1 MKIFSKHIK
10 PCFVTF
16 AVFSIICAITVGS
29 GVHSAFARN
38 FDRHLGLRY
47 HTLQRY
53 NPPHT
58 RGFETTI
65 QSTTEY
71 ILQEM
76 EESDAVGLSIALVSD
91 DEIVWAQGFG
101 WQDMENEIPATA
113 DSVYM
118 IGSITKTLTAASLLK
133 LYEQGVVDL
142 DAPAVQYLPD
152 FDIAPRFPLQMQEIT
167 VRRLLNHHSGLPG
180 DIFAAGFL
188 TGDTWEKYGCNL
200 YMDFL
205 MDYLRTDYPSLPP
218 GEKAVYS
225 NTGFVLAGEIALRYG
240 GIPGETFPDFMDR
253 HLFTPLGMHRTSLRT
268 IHENLAQGYIDGQVV
283 DITQTNCTFGATGG
297 AFSTVTDFAGF
308 LIMLNNQGKA
318 PDGTQFLAP
327 ETVAMLGDAEVS
339 ELDIESFFR
348 PGLGLDSMDDP
359 VMNYAGR
366 AWWKNGSVG
375 YHNSLMETLP
385 DQKLGVV
392 VLSNSDTGGSILFDV
407 VQHCLKNAVKEKSGM
422 DPVGPVL
429 PAFESENDPAVIQGI
444 YATINGYDIITDN
457 GDGTLTWKQ
466 NAHAPD
472 SGAGQSILTYQDGTF
487 KPDGQTT
494 QSLIFR
500 NLHRQGRDYFVMM
513 LKDTRSNGGILIIF
527 GEKVTPRAIPAAWKD
542 RQGVY
547 LYENVAWNDP
557 WFFPMA
563 VLSEKDHLLVW
574 DTEHVLMPENDSTAF
589 VAGLN
594 NRSDSSL
601 RVIVEDG
608 KEKLLFGGYK
618 AFSAA
623 LVPSVSPGDV
633 IDGTVNLTN
642 SDWFRLDPVPSGQN
656 MTAEVTSQSDD
667 YALALFTESGEFV
680 DMAMGTL
687 TWVAQ
692 EDVYYLSITPTPDA
706 GGIYTMTVK

>member
-1 MKIFSKHIK
+1 MKIFSRHIK
-10 PCFVTF
+10 LSYVTF

-38 FDRHLGLRY
+38 FDRLPGLRY
-47 HTLQRY
+47 HTQQEY
-53 NPPHT
+53 SPPHT

-65 QSTTEY
+65 QRTTEY

-101 WQDMENEIPATA
+101 WQDMENNIPATA

-118 IGSITKTLTAASLLK
+118 IGSITKTLTATSLLK

-142 DAPAVQYLPD
+142 DAPAVHYLPD

-180 DIFAAGFL
+180 DIFAAGF
-188 TGDTWEKYGCNL
+188 
-200 YMDFL
+200 M
-205 MDYLRTDYPSLPP
+205 
-218 GEKAVYS
+218 
-225 NTGFVLAGEIALRYG
+225 
-240 GIPGETFPDFMDR
+240 
-253 HLFTPLGMHRTSLRT
+253 
-268 IHENLAQGYIDGQVV
+268 
-283 DITQTNCTFGATGG
+283 
-297 AFSTVTDFAGF
+297 
-308 LIMLNNQGKA
+308 IMLNNQGKA
-318 PDGTQFLAP
+318 LDGTQFLEP

-339 ELDIESFFR
+339 ELDVESFFR

-392 VLSNSDTGGSILFDV
+392 VLTNSDTGGEILFDV

-422 DPVGPVL
+422 DPVSPVL
-429 PAFESENDPAVIQGI
+429 PAYDSENDPAVIQGI

-472 SGAGQSILTYQDGTF
+472 SLAGESILTYQGGTF
-487 KPDGQTT
+487 KPDGQNT

-513 LKDTRSNGGILIIF
+513 LKDTSSHGGILIIF
-527 GEKVTPRAIPAAWKD
+527 GEKVPPRAIPAAWKD

-557 WFFPMA
+557 WFTPMA

-574 DTEHVLMPENDSTAF
+574 DMEHVLMPEDDSTAF
-589 VAGLN
+589 VAGLT
-594 NRSDSSL
+594 NRSDSTL

-642 SDWFRLDPVPSGQN
+642 SDWFRLNPVTSGQP
-656 MTAEVTSQSDD
+656 MTVEVAPQSDE
-667 YALALFTESGEFV
+667 YALTLFTESGEFV

-687 TWVAQ
+687 SWFAQ
-692 EDVYYLSITPTPDA
+692 EDAHYLSITPTPAA

>member
-1 MKIFSKHIK
+1 MEIFSKHIK
-10 PCFVTF
+10 PCFNTF
-16 AVFSIICAITVGS
+16 AVFSFICVIMVGS

-38 FDRHLGLRY
+38 FDRHPGLRY
-47 HTLQRY
+47 HTKHQYRS
-53 NPPHT
+53 PHNE
-58 RGFETTI
+58 RFKTTI
-65 QSTTEY
+65 QSTTEF

-76 EESDAVGLSIALVSD
+76 EESNAVGLSIALVSD
-91 DEIVWAQGFG
+91 DEVVWAQGFG
-101 WQDMENEIPATA
+101 WQDMKNDIPATA

-118 IGSITKTLTAASLLK
+118 IASITKTLTAVSLLK
-133 LYEQGVVDL
+133 LYEQGIVDL
-142 DAPAVQYLPD
+142 DTPAIQYLPE

-253 HLFTPLGMHRTSLRT
+253 HLFTPLGMHHTSLRK
-268 IHENLAQGYIDGQVV
+268 IQKNLAQGYIGGNAM
-283 DITQTNCTFGATGG
+283 DIAQTNCTFGATGG
-297 AFSTVTDFAGF
+297 AFSTVKDFARF
-308 LIMLNNQGKA
+308 MIMLNNQGKA
-318 PDGTQFLAP
+318 PDGTQFLEP

-339 ELDIESFFR
+339 ELDIDSFFR
-348 PGLGLDSMDDP
+348 PGLGLDSMDDA

-366 AWWKNGSVG
+366 AWWKNGSVA
-375 YHNSLMETLP
+375 YHNSFMEILP

-392 VLSNSDTGGSILFDV
+392 VLSNSDTGGLILPDV
-407 VQHCLKNAVKEKSGM
+407 VQHCLKNAVKEKSGI
-422 DPVGPVL
+422 DPVEPVL
-429 PAFESENDPAVIQGI
+429 PAFDSVKDPAIIQGN
-444 YATINGYDIITDN
+444 YATMNGYDIITDN
-457 GDGTLTWKQ
+457 GDGTLTWKR
-466 NAHAPD
+466 NAHDPD
-472 SGAGQSILTYQDGTF
+472 TDAGLSILTFQDGTF
-487 KPDGQTT
+487 KPDDQNT
-494 QSLIFR
+494 QSLIFK

-513 LKDTRSNGGILIIF
+513 LKDTGSNGGILFIF
-527 GEKVTPRAIPAAWKD
+527 GEKMLPRAIPASWKD

-547 LYENVAWNDP
+547 LYENVAWNDL
-557 WFFPMA
+557 WFAPMA
-563 VLSEKDHLLVW
+563 VLSEKDHMLVW
-574 DTEHVLMPENDSTAF
+574 DTEYVLMPENDSTAF

-618 AFSAA
+618 ACSTA
-623 LVPSVSPGDV
+623 LIPSVSPGDV

-642 SDWFRLDPVPSGQN
+642 SDWFRLNPITSGQN
-656 MTAEVTSQSDD
+656 MTVEMTPQSDD
-667 YALALFTESGEFV
+667 YALALFTETGEFV
-680 DMAMGTL
+680 DMARGTL
-687 TWVAQ
+687 NWIAQ
-692 EDVYYLSITPTPDA
+692 EKTYYLSITPTPDA
-706 GGIYTMTVK
+706 DGIYTMTVK